1 MAVQFLG
8 TTKARAASGMTGKRI
23 LGMNCPKSLSKKGI
37 GATNTANATATAPST
52 SAHCRPE
59 ILVGRPS

>member
-1 MAVQFLG
+1 
-8 TTKARAASGMTGKRI
+8 MTGKRI
-23 LGMNCPKSLSKKGI
+23 LGMNCPKSLSNKGI